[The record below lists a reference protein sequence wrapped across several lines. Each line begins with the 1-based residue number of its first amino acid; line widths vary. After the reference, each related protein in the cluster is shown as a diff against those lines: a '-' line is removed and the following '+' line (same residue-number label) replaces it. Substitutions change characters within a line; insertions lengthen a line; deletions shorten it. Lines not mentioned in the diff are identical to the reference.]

1 MKHLSKVELHLHVEG
16 AAPPAFIRGLAQEK
30 GRELRGVFDDRG
42 HYAYR
47 DFKDFL
53 RVYEAVSS
61 VLETPADYARLLS
74 AVLSEC
80 GEQGAIY
87 VELFISP
94 EFCGG
99 GDLFAW
105 RDYLG
110 AMQEVA
116 QAYALSGV
124 DSRAVLTCIRHFGP
138 DRAKRTALCAAET
151 GGGWVAGL
159 GLAGAED
166 VGQARDYAWSFD
178 CAREAQL
185 GLTAHAGEWCG
196 PDSIRA
202 ALELGV
208 TRIGHGIR
216 AIEDPALVRYLADKA
231 VTLEVCP
238 GSNIALGLAPDF
250 ARHPIA
256 RLADAGV
263 RVTVSTDDPPFFH
276 TSLSREYDRL
286 ADAFGWSE
294 TDFRQMNLWAAEA
307 AFCDEDTRTR
317 LKQELS

>member
-1 MKHLSKVELHLHVEG
+1 MDLGDAIDH
-16 AAPPAFIRGLAQEK
+16 RG
-30 GRELRGVFDDRG
+30 R
-42 HYAYR
+42 YR
-47 DFKDFL
+47 FKDFKDFL
-53 RVYEAVSS
+53 RIYEAVSS
-61 VLETPADYARLLS
+61 TLQTPADYARLLS

-87 VELFISP
+87 VELFVSP

-110 AMQEVA
+110 AMEEIA
-116 QAYALSGV
+116 RAYALSGV
-124 DSRAVLTCIRHFGP
+124 ESRAVLTCIRHLGP

-166 VGQARDYAWSFD
+166 VGEARDYAWSFD

-196 PDSIRA
+196 PDSIRG

-216 AIEDPALVRYLADKA
+216 AVEDPALVRYLAEKA

-238 GSNIALGLAPDF
+238 GSNLALGLVPNLSA
-250 ARHPIA
+250 HPIA
-256 RLADAGV
+256 QLADAGV
-263 RVTVSTDDPPFFH
+263 RVTVSTDDPPFFD
-276 TSLSREYDRL
+276 TSLNREYDRL
-286 ADAFGWSE
+286 ADSFGWAE
-294 TDFRQMNLWAAEA
+294 TEFTQMNLWALDA
-307 AFCDEDTRTR
+307 AFCDQDTRNR

>member
-1 MKHLSKVELHLHVEG
+1 MKSLKKVELHLHLEG
-16 AAPPAFIRGLAQEK
+16 AAPPSFVRSMAGEK
-30 GRELRGVFDDRG
+30 GLDLSSVLDHRGRYKFD
-42 HYAYR
+42 

-53 RVYEAVSS
+53 RLYEAVSS
-61 VLETPADYARLLS
+61 TIETPADYARLLS
-74 AVLSEC
+74 AVLAEC
-80 GEQGAIY
+80 GEQGVVY
-87 VELFISP
+87 VELFVSP

-110 AMQEVA
+110 AMQEIA
-116 QAYALSGV
+116 HAYALSGV
-124 DSRAVLTCIRHFGP
+124 ESRAVLTCIRHLGP

-196 PDSIRA
+196 PDSIRG

-216 AIEDPALVRYLADKA
+216 AIEDPALVRYLADKGIVLDEPSL
-231 VTLEVCP
+231 VT
-238 GSNIALGLAPDF
+238 
-250 ARHPIA
+250 R
-256 RLADAGV
+256 
-263 RVTVSTDDPPFFH
+263 
-276 TSLSREYDRL
+276 
-286 ADAFGWSE
+286 
-294 TDFRQMNLWAAEA
+294 
-307 AFCDEDTRTR
+307 
-317 LKQELS
+317 

>member
-1 MKHLSKVELHLHVEG
+1 MKSLKKVELHLHLEG
-16 AAPPAFIRGLAQEK
+16 AAPPSFTRGMAAEK
-30 GRELRGVFDDRG
+30 GLGLSGIIDHRGRYKFD
-42 HYAYR
+42 

-53 RVYEAVSS
+53 RIYEAVSS
-61 VLETPADYARLLS
+61 TIQSPADYARLLS

-80 GEQGAIY
+80 GEQGVIY
-87 VELFISP
+87 VELFVSP

-110 AMQEVA
+110 AMEEIA
-116 QAYALSGV
+116 RAYALSGV
-124 DSRAVLTCIRHFGP
+124 ESRAVLTCIRHLGP

-151 GGGWVAGL
+151 GGGWVSGL

-166 VGQARDYAWSFD
+166 VGQARDYAWAFD

-196 PDSIRA
+196 PDSIRG

-208 TRIGHGIR
+208 TRVGHGIR
-216 AIEDPALVRYLADKA
+216 AVEDPALVRYLADKGI
-231 VTLEVCP
+231 VLEVCP
-238 GSNIALGLAPDF
+238 GSNVALGVVPSLA
-250 ARHPIA
+250 AHPIA

-263 RVTVSTDDPPFFH
+263 RVTVSTDDPPFFD
-276 TSLSREYDRL
+276 TSLNREYDRL
-286 ADAFGWSE
+286 AAQFGWSE
-294 TDFRQMNLWAAEA
+294 PEFRQMNLWAVEA
-307 AFCDEDTRTR
+307 AFCDEDTRNR

>member
-1 MKHLSKVELHLHVEG
+1 MKSLKKVELHLHLEG
-16 AAPPAFIRGLAQEK
+16 AAPPNFVRGMAAEK
-30 GRELRGVFDDRG
+30 SLDLSGVLDHRGGYKFD
-42 HYAYR
+42 

-53 RVYEAVSS
+53 RIYEAVSS
-61 VLETPADYARLLS
+61 TVETPADYARLLS
-74 AVLSEC
+74 AVLAEC
-80 GEQGAIY
+80 GEQGVVY
-87 VELFISP
+87 VELFVSP

-110 AMQEVA
+110 AMEEIA
-116 QAYALSGV
+116 RAYALSGV
-124 DSRAVLTCIRHFGP
+124 ESRAVLTCIRHLGP

-151 GGGWVAGL
+151 SGGWVSGL

-166 VGQARDYAWSFD
+166 VGEARDYAWAFD

-196 PDSIRA
+196 PDSIRG

-216 AIEDPALVRYLADKA
+216 AIEDPALVRYLADKGI
-231 VTLEVCP
+231 VLEVCP
-238 GSNIALGLAPDF
+238 GSNVALGVVPELA
-250 ARHPIA
+250 AHPIA

-263 RVTVSTDDPPFFH
+263 RVTVSTDDPPFFD
-276 TSLSREYDRL
+276 TSLNREYDRL
-286 ADAFGWSE
+286 ATQFGWSE
-294 TDFRQMNLWAAEA
+294 TEFRQMNLWAAEA
-307 AFCDEDTRTR
+307 AFCDEDTRNR

>member
-99 GDLFAW
+99 GDLCAW

-124 DSRAVLTCIRHFGP
+124 DSLYSIVQMPRGYPVATMAIGG
-138 DRAKRTALCAAET
+138 AAN
-151 GGGWVAGL
+151 AGL
-159 GLAGAED
+159 MAAAILALTDPALA
-166 VGQARDYAWSFD
+166 ARLDTW
-178 CAREAQL
+178 
-185 GLTAHAGEWCG
+185 
-196 PDSIRA
+196 RA
-202 ALELGV
+202 ALSAS
-208 TRIGHGIR
+208 IP
-216 AIEDPALVRYLADKA
+216 EDPK
-231 VTLEVCP
+231 
-238 GSNIALGLAPDF
+238 
-250 ARHPIA
+250 
-256 RLADAGV
+256 
-263 RVTVSTDDPPFFH
+263 
-276 TSLSREYDRL
+276 
-286 ADAFGWSE
+286 
-294 TDFRQMNLWAAEA
+294 
-307 AFCDEDTRTR
+307 DE
-317 LKQELS
+317 